1 MSAKG
6 DRTHVGGKPKP
17 ITEREVE
24 VERRLNAGE
33 GPTAIAR
40 EMGISVN
47 AKPLITAVQ
56 MTQFLVIMGQ
66 SIYSIL
72 TGHRTWTA
80 VIAWI
85 STALMV
91 QMIVLFGHFAM
102 QAYCPRKAGA
112 AAAAA
117 AKDD

>member
-1 MSAKG
+1 MINSFVHTIMYG
-6 DRTHVGGKPKP
+6 YYCLTG
-17 ITEREVE
+17 
-24 VERRLNAGE
+24 L
-33 GPTAIAR
+33 
-40 EMGISVN
+40 GISVN

-112 AAAAA
+112 AAAA
-117 AKDD
+117 KDD